1 MKNYIANTLIFCIDL
16 LSLISLFYLSRSFF
30 AATEMALK
38 DFLFVIMI
46 IAILFSY
53 EKIYTLRYDFWQETY
68 KILKSLILAY
78 IIVTALL
85 TLLKTSQ
92 DYSKVFISSY
102 FFVSLLV
109 MPIVKRI
116 EKNILYSFAYFKKN
130 VLLVGD
136 TTQIELLKKE
146 LQENWYLGMQIDSKA
161 YDVVII
167 SSKEMSLD
175 TIDKT
180 IAKYLDKKSTVYV
193 IPYVTS
199 IDFANSVIMDY
210 SNIRLNTIQIENR
223 LLLKRNIYI
232 KYIFD
237 YILAFVLLPLF
248 LLLHLLI
255 SAAISLESQGK
266 ILFKQYRLG
275 KDNKN
280 FLCYKY
286 RTMHEES
293 DDILQEYLKKH
304 PQEITYYETYHKYK
318 NDPRITKIGK
328 FLRASSLDEL
338 PQILNIL
345 KGEMSFVGP
354 RPYMLNEAEKMRENR
369 HFILKVKPG
378 ITGLWQ
384 VSGRNNVTF
393 KQRNELEVWYIKNWS
408 LWADLVILVKTLKV
422 VFSKVGA
429 K

>member
-1 MKNYIANTLIFCIDL
+1 MKKYILNTIMIISDIFL
-16 LSLISLFYLSRSFF
+16 FISIFYIISNVLQINLN
-30 AATEMALK
+30 LK
-38 DFLFVIMI
+38 DFLFVII
-46 IAILFSY
+46 IIFILLSY
-53 EKIYTLRYDFWQETY
+53 EKIYTLQYDFWQETY

-78 IIVTALL
+78 IIVMALL

-92 DYSKVFISSY
+92 DYSKVFISTY
-102 FFVSLLV
+102 FFISLLV
-109 MPIVKRI
+109 VPIVKRI
-116 EKNILYSFAYFKKN
+116 EKNILYSFEYFKKN
-130 VLLVGD
+130 VLLVGE

-146 LQENWYLGMQIDSKA
+146 LQENWYLGMQLDNKA

-167 SSKEMSLD
+167 SSKGMSLD

-237 YILAFVLLPLF
+237 YILALALLPLF
-248 LLLHLLI
+248 LFLHLLI
-255 SAAISLESQGK
+255 TAAISLESKGK

-275 KDNKN
+275 KDNKH

-286 RTMHEES
+286 RTMYEES
-293 DDILQEYLKKH
+293 DEMLQKYLKKH
-304 PQEITYYETYHKYK
+304 PQEIAYYEAYHKYK

-338 PQILNIL
+338 PQIINIL

-354 RPYMLNEAEKMRENR
+354 RPYMVNEAEKLGENR

-384 VSGRNNVTF
+384 VSGRNNLTF

-408 LWADLVILVKTLKV
+408 LWDDLVILVKTLKV
-422 VFSKVGA
+422 VLGKVGA

>member
-1 MKNYIANTLIFCIDL
+1 MKNHIANILIFLIDL
-16 LSLISLFYLSRSFF
+16 LSLISLFYLNRNFF
-30 AATEMALK
+30 DEQEIALK
-38 DFLFVIMI
+38 DFLFVIIPI
-46 IAILFSY
+46 IILFVY

-78 IIVTALL
+78 IIVMALL

-92 DYSKVFISSY
+92 DYSKFFISSY
-102 FFVSLLV
+102 FFFCLLV

-130 VLLVGD
+130 VLLVGE

-146 LQENWYLGMQIDSKA
+146 LQENWYLGMQLDNEA

-167 SSKEMSLD
+167 SYKGMSLHV
-175 TIDKT
+175 IDKT
-180 IAKYLDKKSTVYV
+180 IAKYLDKKSAVYV

-223 LLLKRNIYI
+223 LLLKRNIYV

-237 YILAFVLLPLF
+237 YILALLLLPLF
-248 LLLHLLI
+248 LFLHLLI
-255 SAAISLESQGK
+255 STVISLESQGK

-275 KDNKN
+275 KDNKH
-280 FLCYKY
+280 FICYKY
-286 RTMHEES
+286 RTMYEES
-293 DDILQEYLKKH
+293 DEILQSYLNKH
-304 PQEITYYETYHKYK
+304 PEEIAYYEEYHKYK

-338 PQILNIL
+338 PQIINIL

-354 RPYMLNEAEKMRENR
+354 RPYMVNEAEKLGENR
-369 HFILKVKPG
+369 YFILKVKPG

-408 LWADLVILVKTLKV
+408 LWADLIILVKTLKV

>member
-1 MKNYIANTLIFCIDL
+1 M
-16 LSLISLFYLSRSFF
+16 
-30 AATEMALK
+30 
-38 DFLFVIMI
+38 
-46 IAILFSY
+46 
-53 EKIYTLRYDFWQETY
+53 
-68 KILKSLILAY
+68 
-78 IIVTALL
+78 ALL

-92 DYSKVFISSY
+92 DYSKVFISTY
-102 FFVSLLV
+102 FFISLLV
-109 MPIVKRI
+109 VPIVKRI
-116 EKNILYSFAYFKKN
+116 EKNILYSFEYFKKN
-130 VLLVGD
+130 VLLVGE

-146 LQENWYLGMQIDSKA
+146 LQKNWYLGMQLDNKA

-167 SSKEMSLD
+167 SSKGMSLD

-237 YILAFVLLPLF
+237 YILALALLPLF
-248 LLLHLLI
+248 LFLHLLI
-255 SAAISLESQGK
+255 TAAISLESKGK

-275 KDNKN
+275 KDNKH

-286 RTMHEES
+286 RTMYEES
-293 DDILQEYLKKH
+293 DEMLQKYLKKH
-304 PQEITYYETYHKYK
+304 PQEIAYYEAYHKYK

-338 PQILNIL
+338 PQIINIL

-354 RPYMLNEAEKMRENR
+354 RPYMVNEAEKLGENR

-384 VSGRNNVTF
+384 VSGRNNLTF

-408 LWADLVILVKTLKV
+408 LWDDLVILVKTLKV
-422 VFSKVGA
+422 VLGKVGA